1 MWEVTHMIATENV
14 SAKYIH
20 PLARFVTKDAIALCL
35 NLEPEQIYKID
46 CWRYVIHVVGK
57 GVSTFVSY
65 ADLPPIL
72 GVEPPTNK
80 DFWRWRKRFAKQ
92 NKQAPPFWQ
101 EFYQQKLQQAA
112 SQTELDKWEQIIGT
126 IEQILPSDVL
136 AALRHVLIEVRS
148 TIRSCRLPLS
158 HSRLPN

>member
-1 MWEVTHMIATENV
+1 MWEVIHMIATENPQ
-14 SAKYIH
+14 AKYIH
-20 PLARFVTKDAIALCL
+20 PLARFVTKEAIALCL
-35 NLEPEQIYKID
+35 NLQPEQIYKID

-72 GVEPPTNK
+72 GVEPPTDR

-92 NKQAPPFWQ
+92 NKQAPQFWQ

-112 SQTELDKWEQIIGT
+112 SQIELDNWEIIIRT
-126 IEQILPSDVL
+126 IEQIFPLDVL
-136 AALRHVLIEVRS
+136 TALRTVFEKMRS
-148 TIRSCRLPLS
+148 TVISYQ
-158 HSRLPN
+158 